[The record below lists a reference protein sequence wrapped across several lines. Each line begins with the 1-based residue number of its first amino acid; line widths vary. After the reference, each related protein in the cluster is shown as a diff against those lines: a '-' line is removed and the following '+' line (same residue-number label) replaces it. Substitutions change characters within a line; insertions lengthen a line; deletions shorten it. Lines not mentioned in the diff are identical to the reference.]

1 MPPLFGPDQCNR
13 KQYVFYRTQISF
25 IGIKKEGGTSNQTKW
40 IKRAHLH
47 AHVCIRDVPLVII
60 SLIVLFKLSKSE
72 VIKPSKAKSSK
83 TERTKP
89 SHTFS
94 ILIAVINCIAVD
106 CPRFKF
112 KLYLSTQFSR
122 RFEKLNASQIIFSA
136 LFVYTQHNL
145 CKWKNL
151 KRNEFDGLFMD
162 HILLILIIKPTANI

>member
-60 SLIVLFKLSKSE
+60 SLIVVLFKLSKSE
-72 VIKPSKAKSSK
+72 VIKPSKRKVKSSK
-83 TERTKP
+83 TEWTKP
-89 SHTFS
+89 NHTFS

-112 KLYLSTQFSR
+112 KLYLSTQFNR

-136 LFVYTQHNL
+136 LFVYTHSTI
-145 CKWKNL
+145 CA
-151 KRNEFDGLFMD
+151 NER
-162 HILLILIIKPTANI
+162 I

>member
-1 MPPLFGPDQCNR
+1 MQSKTVCVLSHTNLI
-13 KQYVFYRTQISF
+13 YRDK
-25 IGIKKEGGTSNQTKW
+25 KKEGRTSNQTKW

-47 AHVCIRDVPLVII
+47 AHVCIRDVPLVNI
-60 SLIVLFKLSKSE
+60 SLIVVLFKLSKSE
-72 VIKPSKAKSSK
+72 VIKPSIRKVKSSK
-83 TERTKP
+83 TEWTKP

>member
-1 MPPLFGPDQCNR
+1 MQSKTVCVLSHTNLI
-13 KQYVFYRTQISF
+13 YRDK
-25 IGIKKEGGTSNQTKW
+25 KKEGRTSNQTKW

-47 AHVCIRDVPLVII
+47 AHVCIRDVPLLII

-112 KLYLSTQFSR
+112 KLEYRGSLSTQFSR

-136 LFVYTQHNL
+136 LFVYTHSTI
-145 CKWKNL
+145 CA
-151 KRNEFDGLFMD
+151 NER
-162 HILLILIIKPTANI
+162 I